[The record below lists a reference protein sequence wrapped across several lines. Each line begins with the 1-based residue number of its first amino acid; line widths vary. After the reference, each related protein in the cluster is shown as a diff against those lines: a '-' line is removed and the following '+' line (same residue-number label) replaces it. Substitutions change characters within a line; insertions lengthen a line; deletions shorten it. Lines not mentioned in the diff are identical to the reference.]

1 MITQNI
7 EKITTLT
14 NSLTNELSIILSW
27 STELEQ
33 LDKQYNDKLQKLHD
47 VEARVNAKLHENKQ
61 AIISLANDK
70 KELDDLAQSIAM
82 KNTVIEKQD
91 TTFKAKMIQLDK
103 REQLIKGREQAF
115 GLREELMVD
124 RETQVEK
131 VKSILEKEQAGQ
143 RELKARLDVEDKK
156 LKERS
161 EQLSKILV

>member
-1 MITQNI
+1 
-7 EKITTLT
+7 
-14 NSLTNELSIILSW
+14 
-27 STELEQ
+27 
-33 LDKQYNDKLQKLHD
+33 
-47 VEARVNAKLHENKQ
+47 LHENKQ

-70 KELDDLAQSIAM
+70 KELDNLAQSIAM

-91 TTFKAKMIQLDK
+91 TTFKAKMIQLDE

-131 VKSILEKEQAGQ
+131 VKSVLEKEQAGQ

-161 EQLSKILV
+161 EQLSKILA